1 MRAIT
6 PKAPSLVK
14 RLAGNAGA
22 IRELQVTG
30 AVAPSSGGGG
40 TPTLIESTSGT
51 VTAIAETLIAG
62 AGPIVAI
69 EAVDSGAGAVME
81 LTLGGIQAVMG
92 SGAARTLLGNH
103 DGVTETAEFSS
114 FLSFGPYTFY
124 SAFLP
129 LDGTPSGTSFTFPS
143 QSFFNDATYVAG
155 SLNSYFAMGAVNGPV
170 GVPIVVS
177 FDYALPGSGP
187 GVVITPTLTAVGGA
201 AFDGVTDV
209 RLGIFA
215 FCGPVT

>member
-1 MRAIT
+1 MSRLIT
-6 PKAPSLVK
+6 PKKGSLIK

-30 AVAPSSGGGG
+30 AVAPGGG

-51 VTAIAETLIAG
+51 ATAIAETLIAG
-62 AGPIVAI
+62 AAPIVAI
-69 EAVDSGAGAVME
+69 GAIDSGAGAVMK

-92 SGAARTLLGNH
+92 SGAARTLLGNQS
-103 DGVTETAEFSS
+103 GTPETAEFSS
-114 FLSFGPYTFY
+114 FLSFGANTFY
-124 SAFLP
+124 STFLS
-129 LDGTPSGTSFTFPS
+129 LDGTPSGTSFAYPA

-155 SLNSYFAMGAVNGPV
+155 LLNTYFAMGVVNGLV
-170 GVPIVVS
+170 GVPVVVS

-201 AFDGVTDV
+201 AFDGVTV
-209 RLGIFA
+209 SRLGVFA